1 VTSRRLRLAY
11 SVASFVLACV
21 TAAQAPAD
29 RDDAGDWERVR
40 APLALAWPRDH
51 GSHPRFRTEWWYAT
65 GELADDAGRAF
76 GFELTIFRQGLDAR
90 APSAGES
97 ALRPR
102 QVFAAHLA
110 IVDVQAAKLRFAQRV
125 RRGAAGLAGANEDD
139 LHAWVEDW
147 RIDRTPE
154 GTLRLHALDRER
166 SIALDVELA
175 PEGALVQ
182 HGPDGISRKGDG
194 DGNASAYVSWVRS
207 RTRGTLHIGA
217 LEGAGVAVT
226 GESWF
231 DHEWGTSALGPDVIG
246 WDWFGLRFTDGR
258 ALMLYRLRTAD
269 GASANAS
276 AGTLIERDGS
286 QRSLRAADF
295 RVEPLRR
302 FPSAATHASY
312 PVEWKV
318 AVPSAGIECRVA
330 ARVDDC
336 EIDARASVGTIYWEG
351 PVAVSGSAVGSGYLE
366 LTGYAGS
373 LAGRF

>member
-1 VTSRRLRLAY
+1 VYA
-11 SVASFVLACV
+11 VASCVLACV
-21 TAAQAPAD
+21 ATAQSPAE

-40 APLALAWPRDH
+40 APFAPAWPRDH
-51 GSHPRFRTEWWYAT
+51 GSHPRYRTEWWYAT
-65 GELADDAGRAF
+65 GELADDAGRAY

-90 APSAGES
+90 APSPGES

-102 QVFAAHLA
+102 QVFAAHFA

-125 RRGAAGLAGANEDD
+125 RRGSAGLAGASEDD

-147 RIDRTPE
+147 RIDRTPD

-166 SIALDVELA
+166 AIALDLELA
-175 PEGALVQ
+175 PEAALVQ
-182 HGPDGISRKGDG
+182 HGQGGISRKGDG

-207 RTRGTLHIGA
+207 RTRGTLHIGR
-217 LEGAGVAVT
+217 LDGASVPVT

-231 DHEWGTSALGPDVIG
+231 DHEWGSSALGPDVTG
-246 WDWFGLRFTDGR
+246 WDWFGLRFADGR

-269 GASANAS
+269 GASATAS
-276 AGTLIERDGS
+276 AGTLIERDGW
-286 QRSLRAADF
+286 QRNLGAADF

-302 FPSAATHASY
+302 FTSAATHASY
-312 PVEWKV
+312 PVEWSV
-318 AVPSAGIECRVA
+318 AVPSAGIECRVT

-336 EIDARASVGTIYWEG
+336 EIDARTSVGTIYWEG

-366 LTGYAGS
+366 LTGYAG
-373 LAGRF
+373 LLTGRF